1 MLSLTLEPKG
11 RLKAVKFPREK
22 AGRKTAAKHGQVQQ
36 DPLFDPF
43 AQ

>member
-1 MLSLTLEPKG
+1 MLSLTLEPK
-11 RLKAVKFPREK
+11 RRQKVVKFPREK
-22 AGRKTAAKHGQVQQ
+22 AGRTAAKHGQVHQ

>member
-1 MLSLTLEPKG
+1 MLSLTLEPK
-11 RLKAVKFPREK
+11 RRQKVVKFPREK
-22 AGRKTAAKHGQVQQ
+22 AARRTAAKHGQVHQ